1 MTADA
6 TEHTEVPDEHLAVT
20 RAVAARIA
28 GLTERQVD
36 YWAGTG
42 LIEPAVDTRLSPG
55 RRVQLYGFID
65 LLALLVAAE
74 LENRKVSLQHIRA
87 IVAHLRSRGYTSPLT
102 QLTFATVG
110 RDVYFMHEDGSWEGG
125 LQPDQVVLHEVLNLS
140 LFRSRIAA
148 GTRRDA
154 ALSGKV
160 ERRRGTMGSK
170 PVLAGTRV
178 PVDTVRRYLNAGRT
192 VEQILESFPTL
203 TAEDVEAVRR
213 GAA

>member
-1 MTADA
+1 MTAGA
-6 TEHTEVPDEHLAVT
+6 PEHAEVQEEHLAVT
-20 RAVAARIA
+20 RAVAARVA

-42 LIEPAVDTRLSPG
+42 LVEPAVDSRLSPG
-55 RRVQLYGFID
+55 RRVRLYSFID

-74 LENRKVSLQHIRA
+74 LKNRKVSLQHIRK

-110 RDVYFMHEDGSWEGG
+110 RDVYFMHEDGTWEGG
-125 LQPDQVVLHEVLNLS
+125 LQPDQVVIHEVLNLS
-140 LFRSRIAA
+140 LLRRRIAA

-160 ERRRGTMGSK
+160 ERRRGTLGSK

-178 PVDTVRRYLNAGRT
+178 PVDTVKRYLEAGRS
-192 VEQILESFPTL
+192 VEQILESFPAL